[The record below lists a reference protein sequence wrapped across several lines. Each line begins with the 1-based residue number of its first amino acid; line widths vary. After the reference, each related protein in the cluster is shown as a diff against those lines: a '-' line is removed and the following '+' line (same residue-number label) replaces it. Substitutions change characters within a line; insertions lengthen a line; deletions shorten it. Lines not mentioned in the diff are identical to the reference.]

1 MDSGKTAKI
10 RRGGRP
16 ISSGLDRRSRFD
28 RFLPPAAAATAFI
41 CQGLTVTATRFAVA
55 QCDPLTLALM
65 RNGMVFVL
73 LFPFLRTAAR
83 GAPPV
88 TAQDFLYMAL
98 LGLSS
103 FALFP
108 LLFTIALSYSSAS
121 HGALALPGAAP
132 SLTLA
137 LSAFL
142 GRERLTAY
150 KVCGVIIAALGVAA
164 ALSDTGLA
172 TAPQNSGP
180 NGNLAWLGDAIMI
193 CAAGTVATYNVL
205 SGPFIKR
212 YGTFRLLFI
221 ASGAGTAALL
231 FLALL
236 WPRHAGT
243 PWQEFDATEWWAI
256 LIIGLTSAVANWC
269 WAWALSATSPTRVA
283 VFIALSPLAG
293 MGGAI
298 LFLGEQP
305 TIALALGLIL
315 VVFGITLVNFA
326 DRAKRQA

>member
-1 MDSGKTAKI
+1 M
-10 RRGGRP
+10 
-16 ISSGLDRRSRFD
+16 
-28 RFLPPAAAATAFI
+28 PPAAAATAFI
-41 CQGLTVTATRFAVA
+41 CQGLTVAATRFAVA
-55 QCDPLTLALM
+55 QCDSLTLALM
-65 RNGMVFVL
+65 RNGLVFVL
-73 LFPFLRTAAR
+73 LFPFLRIATR

-88 TAQDFLYMAL
+88 AVQDFLYMVL

-150 KVCGVIIAALGVAA
+150 KVCGVVIAMLGVTA
-164 ALSDTGLA
+164 ALSDTGPA
-172 TAPQNSGP
+172 TASP
-180 NGNLAWLGDAIMI
+180 NAGLDRDLSWLGDAIMI
-193 CAAGTVATYNVL
+193 CAAATVAVFNVL
-205 SGPFIKR
+205 CGPFIRR

-221 ASGAGTAALL
+221 ASGAGTGALL
-231 FLALL
+231 LLALSWRRHEGTL
-236 WPRHAGT
+236 W
-243 PWQEFDATEWWAI
+243 QQFDAAEWWAI

-305 TIALALGLIL
+305 TIALGLGLIL
-315 VVFGITLVNFA
+315 VVFGISLVNFA
-326 DRAKRQA
+326 DPARAMGFAPRSPSYKARSTSIRSTFSG